1 MRLPDWK
8 SRLIDHVGA
17 CAQLL
22 FEYGT
27 HDCALFAAG
36 CVEAMTGVDH
46 AAKWRGK
53 YTTLKG
59 GLTALKRAG
68 FADHLA
74 FAAAHFEEIA
84 PAFAAPGDLAVLDG
98 PEGAVLGVVQGEGV
112 YVLSAERL
120 GMLPLTH
127 ARSAYRVP

>member
-1 MRLPDWK
+1 MRHPDWK

-17 CAQLL
+17 CAQLP
-22 FEYGT
+22 FEYGQ

-36 CVEAMTGVDH
+36 CVAAMTGVDL

-53 YTTLKG
+53 YSTLKG

-74 FAAAHFEEIA
+74 FAAAHFEEIP

-98 PEGAVLGVVQGEGV
+98 PEGAVLGVVQGEGI
-112 YVLSAERL
+112 YVLALSGL
-120 GMLPLTH
+120 GTLPLTH
-127 ARSAYRVP
+127 ARAAYRVP

>member
-8 SRLIDHVGA
+8 TRLIAHVGS
-17 CAQLL
+17 CAQLP
-22 FEYGT
+22 FAYGQ

-36 CVEAMTGVDH
+36 CIKAMTGVDL
-46 AAKWRGK
+46 AANWRGK

-59 GLTALKRAG
+59 GLMALRRAG

-74 FAAAHFEEIA
+74 LAAAHFEEIA

-98 PEGAVLGVVQGEGV
+98 PEGAVLGVVQGEGI
-112 YVLSAERL
+112 YVLALSGL
-120 GMLPLTH
+120 GTLPLTH
-127 ARSAYRVP
+127 ACSAYRVP